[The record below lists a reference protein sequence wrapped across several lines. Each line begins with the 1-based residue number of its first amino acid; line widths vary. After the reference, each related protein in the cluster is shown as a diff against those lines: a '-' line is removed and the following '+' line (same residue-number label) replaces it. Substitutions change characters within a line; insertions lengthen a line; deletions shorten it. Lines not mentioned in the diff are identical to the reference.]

1 MAKRKKSSNK
11 RKNIKVERT
20 RNANTWT
27 EAQYFSKI
35 RSALRNAFRF
45 WKPFSICLENAS
57 RPYKGTN
64 KLQKKE
70 YQCNHCKNWFP
81 RKNVNIDHI
90 EECGSLKT
98 YDDIVPFIKK
108 LCVEDVS
115 KLQVLCKNCHK
126 QKTSDYLK
134 TKKKQNDK

>member
-1 MAKRKKSSNK
+1 MAKAKKTSRKT
-11 RKNIKVERT
+11 KVERT

-27 EAQYFSKI
+27 ESQYFSKI

-57 RPYKGTN
+57 RPYKGSN

-70 YQCNHCKNWFP
+70 YQCNNCKKWFP
-81 RKNVNIDHI
+81 RKNVNVDHI

-98 YDDIVPFIKK
+98 YEDIVPFIQR

-115 KLQVLCKNCHK
+115 KLQVLCKVCHK
-126 QKTSDYLK
+126 IKTDNYLKK
-134 TKKKQNDK
+134 TKKHGKK